1 MAIGGFIEM
10 LFRHSSLYVCPVL
23 IVWAMGI
30 SLFVE
35 WLLSLL
41 RTWMSQ
47 SLLRLAQYPIV
58 RRWLVD
64 DVCRQTTGTRP
75 AMLVLVC
82 GLEQS
87 SPDLTGTDP
96 ANWFTQSLQLDPGR
110 QYLAVSHQSW
120 QDRLVTIRHLIPLV

>member
-10 LFRHSSLYVCPVL
+10 LFRHCGLYVCPVL

-58 RRWLVD
+58 RSWLVD
-64 DVCRQTTGTRP
+64 DLYKQATDPRP
-75 AMLVLVC
+75 ATLVLVS

-87 SPDLTGTDP
+87 SRDLTGTDR
-96 ANWFTQSLQLDPGR
+96 ADRSTQSLQPAPGKR
-110 QYLAVSHQSW
+110 YLAVSHQSW
-120 QDRLVTIRHLIPLV
+120 EDGPVTIRELIPLV

>member
-1 MAIGGFIEM
+1 MAIGGIIEM

-30 SLFVE
+30 SIFVE

-47 SLLRLAQYPIV
+47 SLLQVAQYPIV

-64 DVCRQTTGTRP
+64 DVCKQTTGTR
-75 AMLVLVC
+75 AATLVLVC

-87 SPDLTGTDP
+87 SRDLTGTDR
-96 ANWFTQSLQLDPGR
+96 ADWSTQSLQSARGR

-120 QDRLVTIRHLIPLV
+120 EDGPVTIRQLIPLV